1 MAENTGEN
9 QEVKT
14 CPKCKRPDLSKM
26 STREILRMAFHEF
39 WGSYP
44 EDLAKD
50 RGSSSDNANQVNETL
65 NM

>member
-26 STREILRMAFHEF
+26 STREILRMALSFGDHRR
-39 WGSYP
+39 
-44 EDLAKD
+44 AKAWKLP
-50 RGSSSDNANQVNETL
+50 DNANQVNETL